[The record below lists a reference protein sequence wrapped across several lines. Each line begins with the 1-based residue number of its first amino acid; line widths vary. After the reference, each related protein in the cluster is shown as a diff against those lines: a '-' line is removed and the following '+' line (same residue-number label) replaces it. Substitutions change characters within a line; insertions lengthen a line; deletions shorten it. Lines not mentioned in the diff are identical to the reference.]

1 MQTITK
7 DGKIICRTTVDY
19 PLEAVREMKKAGYK
33 IKSEDKNNEKENDT
47 RRD

>member
-19 PLEAVREMKKAGYK
+19 PPETVREMKKAGYK
-33 IKSEDKNNEKENDT
+33 VRNEDERESKLQRKP
-47 RRD
+47 